1 MEDIMLEHV
10 QRKTEKR
17 RRGRRRRR
25 RRRRN
30 YFIHSIKDQM
40 YLHLHS
46 NSVIFS
52 WEQV

>member
-10 QRKTEKR
+10 QRKAER
-17 RRGRRRRR
+17 RRRRR

>member
-10 QRKTEKR
+10 QRKAE
-17 RRGRRRRR
+17 RR